1 MRRRD
6 DRASAVDGDG
16 DGMSALYTAARSL
29 YRGVTTLAGPAVT
42 LYLRRRLARGKED
55 AARFQE
61 RFGQASLARPLG
73 PLVWLHAASIGE
85 AFSVLRLIDKL
96 LADRPDLHVL
106 ITTGTVSSAQL
117 LGERLPARAIHQY
130 VPVDRMAWV
139 RPFLDHWRPDAAL
152 WVESEI
158 WPNLIGETTARG
170 IPMLLVNARMSPK
183 SFASWR
189 RWPSV
194 AKALFGGF
202 ARCLAPDEAEA
213 ERLRALGARDVR
225 VTGNLKNAAEPLPA
239 DPAALAAL
247 RQAIGGRP
255 VWVAAS
261 THDGEE
267 ALIADAHKRIA
278 AGRPG
283 LLTIL
288 APRHPPR
295 GADIAAQLRAGG
307 LKVARRSADEP
318 ITPDTAVYLADTLGE
333 LGLLYRAVPIAF
345 IGGSLVPRGGQNM
358 LEPARLDAAIIAG
371 PHVENFR
378 VIAEAMDAGD
388 AWLRVG
394 DAATLAAAVE
404 RLLADGVLREKL
416 IMAAQRV
423 AATQDDVLDRVA
435 RDIAPFLPTGETPD
449 ARP

>member
-1 MRRRD
+1 
-6 DRASAVDGDG
+6 
-16 DGMSALYTAARSL
+16 MSALYTAARGL
-29 YRGVTTLAGPAVT
+29 YRAATTLAGPAVT

-55 AARFQE
+55 AARFEE
-61 RFGQASLARPLG
+61 RFGRASRPRPAG

-139 RPFLDHWRPDAAL
+139 RPFLDHWRPGAAL
-152 WVESEI
+152 WIESEI

-170 IPMLLVNARMSPK
+170 IPLLLVNARMSPH

-194 AKALFGGF
+194 ARALFGGF
-202 ARCLAPDEAEA
+202 SRCLAPDEAEA

-239 DPAALAAL
+239 DAAALADL
-247 RQAIGGRP
+247 RAAIGARP

-267 ALIADAHKRIA
+267 AFVAAAHRQLA
-278 AGRPG
+278 ARWPD

-295 GADIAAQLRAGG
+295 GPAIAAQLRAGG
-307 LKVARRSADEP
+307 LAVAQRSLGEP
-318 ITPDTAVYLADTLGE
+318 ITAGTAVYLADTLGE
-333 LGLLYRAVPIAF
+333 LGLLYRAAPIAF

-358 LEPARLDAAIIAG
+358 LEPARLDAAIVAG

-378 VIAEAMDAGD
+378 VIAEAMDASD
-388 AWLRVG
+388 AWLRVA
-394 DAATLAAAVE
+394 DAGALAGAVAS
-404 RLLADGVLREKL
+404 LLGDGVLREKL

-435 RDIAPFLPTGETPD
+435 REIAPFLPSGETPD

>member
-1 MRRRD
+1 
-6 DRASAVDGDG
+6 
-16 DGMSALYTAARSL
+16 MSALYATARGL
-29 YRGVTTLAGPAVT
+29 YRAATMLAGPAVT
-42 LYLRRRLARGKED
+42 IYLRRRLSRGKED

-61 RFGQASLARPLG
+61 RFGQASRPRPPG

-96 LADRPDLHVL
+96 LADRPRLHVL

-117 LGERLPARAIHQY
+117 LADRLPPRAIHQY

-139 RPFLDHWRPDAAL
+139 RPFLDHWRPGAAL

-189 RWPSV
+189 AWPSI

-213 ERLRALGARDVR
+213 DRLRALGARDVC

-239 DPAALAAL
+239 APEALATL
-247 RQAIGGRP
+247 REAIGARP

-267 ALIADAHKRIA
+267 AFVAEAHKQVA
-278 AGRPG
+278 ARRPD

-295 GADIAAQLRAGG
+295 GSDIAAQLRADG
-307 LKVARRSADEP
+307 LAVTQRSTGDI
-318 ITPDTAVYLADTLGE
+318 ITSTTAIYLADTLGE
-333 LGLLYRAVPIAF
+333 LGLLYRAAPIAF

-378 VIAEAMDAGD
+378 TIADAMDAGD
-388 AWLRVG
+388 AWLRVRDG
-394 DAATLAAAVE
+394 ATLADAVE
-404 RLLADGVLREKL
+404 RLLADGVLRERL

-435 RDIAPFLPTGETPD
+435 REIAAFLPDTEAPH